1 MDEIIKTIEW
11 ETINDVSDEEMR
23 NFLEQHKGN
32 PLSIKFKSHNID
44 KEKHILVF
52 EVTTPV
58 LKNANATIFVEEID
72 EFFSDKVLKNSL
84 TLKSNSINIVTTSFN
99 KNTNFTEFILDD
111 GNTFKATISC
121 NGFSAESAVLVWV
134 FLKIKK
140 ITKMLKN
147 VFAKKQLGQP
157 MI

>member
-1 MDEIIKTIEW
+1 MGNIGIRNLSGIGLADIDVYGTKSQQKT
-11 ETINDVSDEEMR
+11 
-23 NFLEQHKGN
+23 
-32 PLSIKFKSHNID
+32 LSIKFKSHNID

-121 NGFSAESAVLVWV
+121 NGFSAESAVFSLSNS
-134 FLKIKK
+134 KNKEDY
-140 ITKMLKN
+140 KN
-147 VFAKKQLGQP
+147 VEKCLCKKQLGQP